1 MTYEQMLHFY
11 TEMAYIRAVEQK
23 IADEYKHQEMRCPVH
38 LSIGQEAVPVAV
50 SKCLKSSDHVVSAHR
65 SHAHYL
71 AKGADLNAMICELFG
86 KSDGCAAGKGGSMH
100 LIDMEVNVTAAVPI
114 VGSSISIGT
123 GVAFGLKKGGSGQK
137 VAIYFGD
144 GATEEGVFAESLDFA
159 SLHNLPALFV
169 CENNLYSVYTSIEQR
184 QASNRNL
191 EKICQGHGIKS
202 FHGDGNNIVE
212 AFELARNAVS
222 YMEDTGK
229 AALLEFTT
237 YRWLEHCGPNWD
249 DHLGYRKT
257 GELKNWMDRCPLTH
271 CLGILC
277 TFPEHDNGEL
287 LRIDEK
293 ISAKINDSFKHAR
306 KNPFPSSDELFADVY
321 AEIQL

>member
-1 MTYEQMLHFY
+1 MTYEQILHFY

-50 SKCLKSSDHVVSAHR
+50 SACLKPSDHIVSAHR

-71 AKGADLNAMICELFG
+71 AKGGDLNAMICELFG
-86 KSDGCAAGKGGSMH
+86 KFDGCAAGKGGSMH
-100 LIDMEVNVTAAVPI
+100 LIDMDANVTAAVPI

-123 GVAFGLKKGGSGQK
+123 GVAFGLKNRGTGEKT
-137 VAIYFGD
+137 AIYFGD
-144 GATEEGVFAESLDFA
+144 GATEEGVFFESLDFA
-159 SLHNLPALFV
+159 SLHDLPALFV
-169 CENNLYSVYTSIEQR
+169 CENNFYSVYTPLEQR
-184 QASNRNL
+184 QASNRSL
-191 EKICQGHGIKS
+191 EKICVGHGIKS
-202 FHGDGNNIVE
+202 FHGDGNDISE
-212 AFELARNAVS
+212 AFELVQSAVN
-222 YMEDTGK
+222 YMDESGK
-229 AALLEFTT
+229 SALLEFTT

-257 GELKNWMDRCPLTH
+257 DELKNWMDRCPIAH
-271 CLGILC
+271 CLKILQ

-293 ISAKINDSFKHAR
+293 ISAKINDSFKYAR
-306 KNPFPSSDELFADVY
+306 KNPFPSSNELFADVY